1 MNSEHQ
7 EFEDEVRRIA
17 RLLWPIAEY
26 SGAEMVGGRERDG
39 VFVTE
44 DMVHCVEATVSKAK
58 QKAVDDIRKLLALI
72 KQMRS
77 KHPTKGVRGWFVT
90 REEPTAEQRGVAQKH
105 SDVLGALSFD
115 QFRSKIV
122 QSRTYLD
129 LRRKY
134 PFGSA
139 RDPETGAAD
148 DRTAFVEP
156 VLLAGN
162 GSRSNTENI
171 TALLG
176 KGERVLLLGDYGSGK
191 SFTGRELYL
200 NEEKAFRQGK
210 QRRFPIFLNL
220 RDHHGQRDPV
230 EALARHARE
239 IGFPSPDQLV
249 RAWRAGFT
257 TLVLDGFD
265 EIATLGWAGQVRKL
279 RDIRYQSMEL
289 IRCFL
294 KQTPPESGVLLSG
307 REHFFDSDQEM
318 LRALAIGETATVR
331 RLAEFTD
338 EQVSKYLASRGW
350 KKPIPEWLPA
360 RPLLLAYLA
369 THRGASQKD
378 KTIMD
383 DILEKAAEFTPAA
396 GWDYLLKMISDREA
410 DIEAGIDGGS
420 VRLILEKLASE
431 ARSQVDPVGPIAQD
445 LILEVFKEVCGYSP
459 DDRAMMLLQRLPGIG
474 PLRPEDGTRQFV
486 DSDLANAASAGE
498 VYRFIEDPYT
508 KRRERFLFQSGLS
521 QLGVDVVTHL
531 CMANGAGKGKL
542 STALRQAAQ
551 GAGQGVLTS
560 DLVRV
565 CMRTGSGYE
574 GDKVYVREGVI
585 PELEFEG
592 DKADLRAIEF
602 QDCLIASLDLPP
614 FVSSEELPTFVRCYF
629 GAVRGRVGRQDLP
642 GNFAECEFESFAES
656 ARTTAA
662 ILDMSLPLGAKVMLT
677 VLKKLF
683 VQKGSGRKES
693 ALFRGL
699 DHRGQR
705 LVPGVLAVLSRENL
719 AMKLKGASE
728 PVWIP
733 VRAQSARVLRL
744 LGSPSTSNDSLLQQG
759 AAVQE

>member
-1 MNSEHQ
+1 MNSDHQ
-7 EFEDEVRRIA
+7 EFENEVRRIA
-17 RLLWPIAEY
+17 RRLWPIAEH
-26 SGAEMVGGRERDG
+26 SGAEIVEGRERDG
-39 VFVTE
+39 VFLTE

-58 QKAVDDIRKLLALI
+58 QKAVQDIAKLLALM
-72 KQMRS
+72 KQIRS
-77 KHPTKGVRGWFVT
+77 KHPTKGIRGWFVT
-90 REEPTAEQRGVAQKH
+90 RDEPTAEQRGVALKYA
-105 SDVLGALSFD
+105 DVIVALSFD
-115 QFRSKIV
+115 QFRSKVV
-122 QSRTYLD
+122 QSRTYLE

-139 RDPETGAAD
+139 RDPETGAAY
-148 DRTAFVEP
+148 DRTTFVEP
-156 VLLAGN
+156 VLFSGD
-162 GSRSNTENI
+162 GSRSSTQDI
-171 TALLG
+171 TTLLG

-191 SFTGRELYL
+191 SSTGREVYL
-200 NEEKAFRQGK
+200 NEEKGFRQGK
-210 QRRFPIFLNL
+210 QRRFPLFLNL
-220 RDHHGQRDPV
+220 RDHYGQRDPA
-230 EALARHARE
+230 EALERHARA
-239 IGFPSPDQLV
+239 IGFPWPDQLV

-257 TLVLDGFD
+257 TLFLDGFD
-265 EIATLGWAGQVRKL
+265 EIATLGWTGQVRKL

-307 REHFFDSDQEM
+307 REHFFDSLLELQK
-318 LRALAIGETATVR
+318 ALSIAETVGVR

-360 RPLLLAYLA
+360 RPLLLSYLA
-369 THRGASQKD
+369 THRGASQGD
-378 KTIMD
+378 KTILD

-396 GWDYLLKMISDREA
+396 GWDKLLTMVSDREA

-420 VRLILEKLASE
+420 VRLILEKLGAQ
-431 ARSQVDPVGPIAQD
+431 ARSQIDPVGPITQVV
-445 LILEVFKEVCGYSP
+445 ILEVFKEVCGYAP

-486 DSDLANAASAGE
+486 DSDLANAVSAGE
-498 VYRFIEDPYT
+498 VYRFIENPYT
-508 KRRERFLFQSGLS
+508 KNREPYVYQSGLS
-521 QLGVDVVTHL
+521 QLGIDVVAHL
-531 CMANGAGKGKL
+531 CAANSAGVGKL

-551 GAGQGVLTS
+551 GAGQGVLAS

-574 GDKVYVREGVI
+574 GEKIYIREGVI

-602 QDCLIASLDLPP
+602 QDCLITSLDMPP
-614 FVSSEELPTFVRCYF
+614 FISAVELPTFVRCYF

-642 GNFAECEFESFAES
+642 AVFTNCEFESFTES

-662 ILDMSLPLGAKVMLT
+662 ILDMSLPLGTKVMLT

-705 LVPGVLAVLSRENL
+705 LVPEVLALLSKENL
-719 AMKLKGASE
+719 AMKLRGASE

-733 VRAQSARVLRL
+733 VRAQTARVLRL
-744 LGSPSTSNDSLLQQG
+744 LGSPSTSTDLLLQQG
-759 AAVQE
+759 ASVRE